1 MNKLFC
7 ILGKSGSG
15 KSTLEKA
22 ISETGICKKVV
33 STTTRPRREKE
44 IEGVDYHYITQ
55 DEFYRKLRNN
65 EFIEY
70 TVYNNW
76 FYGIEKNAINFD
88 KGSYIVVVEPRGFNM
103 IVNTLPRERVVSIF
117 VDVDDKTRLIR
128 SLLRE
133 KNPDIDEIVR
143 RYQSDKSLFNGVE
156 KIVDYV
162 IKNEKIQEASQ
173 ELMEIIVSEIG
184 IKKMP

>member
-1 MNKLFC
+1 M
-7 ILGKSGSG
+7 
-15 KSTLEKA
+15 
-22 ISETGICKKVV
+22 
-33 STTTRPRREKE
+33 
-44 IEGVDYHYITQ
+44 
-55 DEFYRKLRNN
+55 
-65 EFIEY
+65 
-70 TVYNNW
+70 
-76 FYGIEKNAINFD
+76 
-88 KGSYIVVVEPRGFNM
+88 
-103 IVNTLPRERVVSIF
+103 VSIF

-128 SLLRE
+128 SLCA